1 MLTPGAYS
9 SVHVTLSPPEY
20 EGLKPKISE
29 LLTQLLDGLSPLGT
43 LHLLNLTSSLL
54 DLPSEL
60 TLAGFNVLSA
70 IPVEGTIIAQ
80 KPAHIPGVAF
90 SLKTKSSMAA
100 AAASTTPTAATTAAI
115 PSKTSPA
122 PLALRRRIDPERKA
136 SKKALWTLTSS
147 PSTPSI
153 DANQLLTEADKK
165 RPEACEPVSK
175 GSAANGGPRRK
186 KACKNC
192 TCGLAELE
200 AEELRSSKVVMLDG
214 IVDGEAKEVEQE
226 QAERE
231 RLAGAAR
238 AAPKATSSC
247 GSCFLGDAFRCASC
261 PYLGKFFL
269 CFGFYAIVFFTLRSG
284 IVAVLALALFHA
296 SLLVVI
302 V

>member
-1 MLTPGAYS
+1 MLSPGAYS

-100 AAASTTPTAATTAAI
+100 AASTTATTAAM
-115 PSKTSPA
+115 PSKMSPA

-261 PYLGKFFL
+261 PYLGKFLFR
-269 CFGFYAIVFFTLRSG
+269 VHSLRSRAF
-284 IVAVLALALFHA
+284 AVLSLPIPLPAA